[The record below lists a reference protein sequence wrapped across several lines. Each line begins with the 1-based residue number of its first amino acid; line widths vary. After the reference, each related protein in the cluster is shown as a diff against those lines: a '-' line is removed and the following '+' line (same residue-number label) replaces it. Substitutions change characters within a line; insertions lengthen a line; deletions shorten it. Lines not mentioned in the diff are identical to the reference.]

1 MYIVAEKC
9 SILTDYILFLHLF
22 KDLPAAAIPSSTI
35 LASTGEPVTLLCVV
49 SNVLDITSVEWTK
62 AHHGVTQNNISWGNS
77 RYIGGTISSPSLSIN
92 NVVHSDEGYY
102 TCTVTNIQGTSF
114 LQQQLYLYITE
125 SMLFLVMRFA
135 RFWTGKRD
143 IVSKSKAYLKIRAK
157 QINKIVIFFT
167 YIFFVYLLILIIENN

>member
-62 AHHGVTQNNISWGNS
+62 AHHGITQNNISWGNS

-135 RFWTGKRD
+135 RF
-143 IVSKSKAYLKIRAK
+143 
-157 QINKIVIFFT
+157 
-167 YIFFVYLLILIIENN
+167 